1 MSVMENCLFC
11 RIVSRDIP
19 ADIIHEDD
27 QVIAFRDVNPQTPV
41 HVLIVPHR
49 HISTVNDLTDKDQSL
64 TGHMI
69 LTAGQIAMQL
79 GIDDSGYRLIMNCNQ
94 EGGQTVFHIHLHL
107 LGGRQLTHLG

>member
-1 MSVMENCLFC
+1 MENCLFC
-11 RIVSRDIP
+11 NIVSRDIP

-27 QVIAFRDVNPQTPV
+27 QVIAFRDVNPQAPV

-64 TGHMI
+64 IGHMI
-69 LTAGQIAMQL
+69 LTAGQIARQL